1 MRLML
6 PSERSPLTTQPIRSS
21 RNGLAA
27 AGAVARAFAR
37 KSRAKTCANWL
48 MLAAGLWLAAC
59 SSPST
64 TAPNTAPLELGMT
77 PDAASVALGVPLE
90 PVAGAPGS
98 EVYFAKLA
106 AGTPGYPVD
115 GLLYLQFRSGRLTGW
130 KRDWHIGPNGG
141 PQ

>member
-6 PSERSPLTTQPIRSS
+6 PSEPSPLTTRPTGGW

-27 AGAVARAFAR
+27 AWAVARAAAR
-37 KSRAKTCANWL
+37 KRQAKGCANWL

-90 PVAGAPGS
+90 TVAGAAGS